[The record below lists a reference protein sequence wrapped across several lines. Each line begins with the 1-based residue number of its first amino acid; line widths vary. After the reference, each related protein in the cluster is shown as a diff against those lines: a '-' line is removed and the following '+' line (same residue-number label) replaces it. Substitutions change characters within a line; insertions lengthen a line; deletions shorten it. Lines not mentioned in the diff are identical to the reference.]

1 MTCRLFLMAGTE
13 RLELTSMV
21 LETIVLPLNY
31 IPMVGETGF
40 EPATPWSQTKCDT
53 KLRYSPKWLPELDSN
68 QRVVESKSTVLPLHH
83 LAIYNKIKSTISVL
97 VSSQPH
103 PNYDLHVV
111 LHPLTYPSTYKSYSG
126 NYRDYSP

>member
-1 MTCRLFLMAGTE
+1 MPFFLMAGTE

-53 KLRYSPKWLPELDSN
+53 KLRYSPKMAA
-68 QRVVESKSTVLPLHH
+68 RVGFEPTRRRVKVYCVTASP
-83 LAIYNKIKSTISVL
+83 
-97 VSSQPH
+97 P
-103 PNYDLHVV
+103 
-111 LHPLTYPSTYKSYSG
+111 G
-126 NYRDYSP
+126 NI